1 MVFEVIVHP
10 IRGDKHSFEPTCVG
24 GAGIAQSIVVVDNAR
39 VLADI
44 SQSRYKQKPRPSTAI
59 AKAKNRDT
67 KRRTRQIQPKMPY

>member
-44 SQSRYKQKPRPSTAI
+44 S
-59 AKAKNRDT
+59 
-67 KRRTRQIQPKMPY
+67 